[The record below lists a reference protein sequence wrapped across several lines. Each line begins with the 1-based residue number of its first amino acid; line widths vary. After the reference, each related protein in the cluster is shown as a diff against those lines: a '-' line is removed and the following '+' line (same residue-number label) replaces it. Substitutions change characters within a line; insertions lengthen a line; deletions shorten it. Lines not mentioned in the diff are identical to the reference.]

1 MGNNRIKLLVVM
13 TMVLGIVQGCKSD
26 IEIRSRKPLEVST
39 YKIERPLENQHR
51 NFKGTVIPADM
62 TPLSFRVEG
71 ELEAILVRTGQK
83 VNKGDLLARLDDSK
97 LRQQLADAEAQYEL
111 AVKQYQRG
119 KGLFGK
125 KMLSQSEMDELTANK
140 HIAEVSYKVARNN
153 LSYTRLMAPFSG
165 YVSEVPKKSFES
177 VNPGETVVSIYRD
190 DVVRV
195 RVGISDTVLA
205 AINPNSE
212 LRAFRIKTAFSG
224 DKNNYF
230 LNYYEHSS
238 EPVATG
244 SAFEFLLQMPQVE
257 PPILPGTSASL
268 DVDMMQAGLSTVTGY
283 LVPMTALEAGRNA
296 GEFYVWKLK
305 DSRAEKVAVHVVK
318 VTNQGAVINRGV
330 KQGDILVNSGLSQM
344 RDDMVVNTAEKESKL

>member
-1 MGNNRIKLLVVM
+1 MGSNRIKLLVVI
-13 TMVLGIVQGCKSD
+13 TMVLGMVQGCKGNS
-26 IEIRSRKPLEVST
+26 ETRSRKPLEVST
-39 YKIERPLENQHR
+39 YKIEKPLENQYR

-71 ELEAILVRTGQK
+71 ELDIIPVRTGQK
-83 VNKGDLLARLDDSK
+83 VKKGDLLAHLDDRK

-119 KGLFGK
+119 KGLLGK

-140 HIAEVSYKVARNN
+140 RIAEVSYKVARNN
-153 LSYTRLMAPFSG
+153 LSYTRLVAPFNG

-177 VNPGETVVSIYRD
+177 VNSGETVVSIYRD

-205 AINPNSE
+205 TINPSSE
-212 LRAFRIKTAFSG
+212 LRDFRIKTTFSG
-224 DKNNYF
+224 DKNSYF

-238 EPVATG
+238 EPVA
-244 SAFEFLLQMPQVE
+244 SSNAFEFLLQMPQVE
-257 PPILPGTSASL
+257 TPILPGTSASL
-268 DVDMMQAGLSTVTGY
+268 DVDMLATGLSTVTGY
-283 LVPMTALEAGRNA
+283 LVPMTALNPGRNA

-305 DSRAEKVAVHVVK
+305 DDRVEKVVVHVVK
-318 VTNQGAVINRGV
+318 VTNEGAVINRGV

-344 RDDMVVNTAEKESKL
+344 RDDVVIVTVEKESKL